1 MSLGIPSSDEA
12 QAVSGP
18 AGQLRRGLLARHWNP
33 LEALERYG
41 IFLVWTAIV
50 LIFWALRPDTF
61 GTARNL
67 QIILSSQATLLILT
81 LGLLVAL
88 SAGEFDLSIG
98 AVMGFGA
105 TMLFFFNVQ
114 LGAPVLVAVLLVL
127 VLAAF
132 IGLFNGLVTVKL
144 GVPSIVTT
152 LGTAT
157 LLAGV
162 LLGLVGPKI
171 QTGLSPELSELFRI
185 RWLGIQ
191 LSFYLALAL
200 CVAAWYVFEHTPFG
214 RHLYFVG
221 QGREVARLAGVA
233 VDRIR
238 ITSLV
243 ASAVGAALAGIVLS
257 ASTGSAQHSVGTGY
271 LLPAFAAAFLG
282 STAVIPG
289 QFNAWGS
296 FVAVY
301 MLVTG
306 VSGFQMFG
314 WSGWPEDVFYGASLL
329 AAVILGQVAVRVRR
343 SHRLT

>member
-1 MSLGIPSSDEA
+1 MNLGRPSDEA
-12 QAVSGP
+12 HVVTGP
-18 AGQLRRGLLARHWNP
+18 AGQMDRGPLGRRWNP
-33 LEALERYG
+33 IDALERYG
-41 IFLVWTAIV
+41 IFLVWAAIV
-50 LIFWALRPDTF
+50 IIFWALRPETF

-81 LGLLVAL
+81 LGLLAAL

-98 AVMGFGA
+98 VVMGFGA

-114 LGAPVLVAVLLVL
+114 LGVPVFVSVIL
-127 VLAAF
+127 VLALAAV

-144 GVPSIVTT
+144 SVPSIVTT

-157 LLAGV
+157 LLAGI

-171 QTGLSPELSELFRI
+171 QTGLSAELSEVFRF

-191 LSFYLALAL
+191 SSFYLALAL
-200 CVAAWYVFEHTPFG
+200 CAIAWYVFEHTPFG

-238 ITSLV
+238 VTSLV

-257 ASTGSAQHSVGTGY
+257 ASTGSAQHNVGTGY

-282 STAVIPG
+282 STALIPG

-306 VSGFQMFG
+306 VSGFQMLG

-329 AAVILGQVAVRVRR
+329 AAVILGQVAVRARR

>member
-1 MSLGIPSSDEA
+1 MSLGTPSSDEA
-12 QAVSGP
+12 AVVHDP
-18 AGQLRRGLLARHWNP
+18 AGQLSRGLLSHRWNVVD
-33 LEALERYG
+33 ALERYG
-41 IFLVWTAIV
+41 IFLVWAAIV
-50 LIFWALRPDTF
+50 VVFWALRPDTF
-61 GTARNL
+61 ATARNL

-98 AVMGFGA
+98 ALLSFGA

-114 LGAPVLVAVLLVL
+114 LGVPVALAVVLVLA
-127 VLAAF
+127 LAAF
-132 IGLFNGLVTVKL
+132 IGLFNGLITVKL
-144 GVPSIVTT
+144 NVPSIVTT

-157 LLAGV
+157 LLAGI

-171 QTGLSPELSELFRI
+171 QTGLAPELSELFRL

-191 LSFYLALAL
+191 ASFFMALAL
-200 CVAAWYVFEHTPFG
+200 CIGAWYTFEHTPLG

-221 QGREVARLAGVA
+221 QGREVARLAGIG

-238 ITSLV
+238 VISLV

-257 ASTGSAQHSVGTGY
+257 ASTGSAQHNVGTGY

-282 STAVIPG
+282 STALIPG

-306 VSGFQMFG
+306 VSGFQMLG
-314 WSGWPEDVFYGASLL
+314 WSGWPEDVFYGTSLL
-329 AAVILGQVAVRVRR
+329 AAVVLGQLAVRVRR
-343 SHRLT
+343 SRGLA

>member
-1 MSLGIPSSDEA
+1 MTDRAHETTRGR
-12 QAVSGP
+12 P
-18 AGQLRRGLLARHWNP
+18 AESWDSIG
-33 LEALERYG
+33 ALERYG
-41 IFLVWTAIV
+41 IFLIWALIVVVFWT
-50 LIFWALRPDTF
+50 LRPDTF

-98 AVMGFGA
+98 AVLSFGA
-105 TMLFFFNVQ
+105 TMLFYLNVQ
-114 LGAPVLVAVLLVL
+114 LGVPVFAAVFI
-127 VLAAF
+127 VLALAAL
-132 IGLFNGLVTVKL
+132 IGLLNGVITVRL

-157 LLAGV
+157 LLAGI
-162 LLGLVGPKI
+162 LLGLVGPSI
-171 QTGLSPELSELFRI
+171 QTGLSPALSEIFRF
-185 RWLGIQ
+185 RLLGIQ
-191 LSFYLALAL
+191 SSFYLALGL
-200 CVAAWYVFEHTPFG
+200 CVAVWYVFEHTPFG

-221 QGREVARLAGVA
+221 QGREVARLAGVR

-238 ITSLV
+238 IISFV
-243 ASAVGAALAGIVLS
+243 VSAAGAALAGVVLS
-257 ASTGSAQHSVGTGY
+257 ASTGSAQHNVGAGY

-301 MLVTG
+301 ALVTG
-306 VSGFQMFG
+306 VSGFQMLG

-329 AAVILGQVAVRVRR
+329 AAVILGQVASRARR
-343 SHRLT
+343 SHGLA